1 MLNLGLE
8 EVTVSIMKST
18 ATLCVCAAFAIG
30 LIGRA
35 LAKDAPF
42 SQPAA
47 TDRTTRSSSAFSD
60 EGTFGFY
67 LNEDRIA
74 VIRFKL
80 SADGSLDNRAVLT
93 VSGQSMMMTTR
104 ITPDEKG
111 EWRQITMQ
119 SPAGPV
125 SVTRDGN
132 QARTTARGQTQ
143 STELKPG
150 ALLFENFSPELMSC
164 AIRTYDRAK
173 AGKQTFPLF
182 IIPGA
187 MTTGSLELKE
197 TAEKSVAGKDLQLDR
212 FIYSLAGVDVS
223 VWADRTGKVYLG
235 DVASQHAAYVREG
248 YEILRKQE
256 TSDPLLSKPTF
267 AVKTERN
274 VRLQMRDGTL
284 LATDIYRPDADGKF
298 PVVLVRTPYDRR
310 NLEMQADYY
319 ARRGYVYAGQDCRG
333 RFGSQGAWEPF
344 VNEKTDGYDTIEWLA
359 EQSWSNGKVA
369 MIGGSYL
376 GWVQWFAA
384 TQRPPHLVTIIPN
397 VAPPEPFYNIPY
409 EHGVFFLGG
418 AIWWA
423 DFVESTAGADLSAQV
438 AAISNLGDKK
448 YHELLQS
455 LPVIDLDKKVLGKEN
470 RYWRAWIEHWTDD
483 DYWKRADF
491 YDELKDIDLPVFHQ
505 SGWFDGDGIGSK
517 LNYQKM
523 TSYGHQNQKLVLGPW
538 GHTDTDTRMVGEWD
552 FGPQAI
558 VDLQRQYLRWFD
570 YWLKGVDNGIT
581 KEPLVSIFVMGSN
594 RWLRDN
600 AYPISGTRFEKWYL
614 SSDGGANTS
623 GGDGKLGPDA
633 ITGKEADHYSYD
645 PGDPTPTPDDYVPA
659 DEQPAD
665 APPASGP
672 ASRPAA
678 TQPVKSSE
686 EEAKLRKT
694 YHAKV
699 IASRRDILVY
709 TSAPMEKPLT
719 IAGPLSAVLYAASS
733 KKDTDWFVRLIEVN
747 KDGQL
752 WTRGEGRLRARF
764 RDSNRRPELLKPG
777 EIYEYHL
784 DLWQTG
790 VEIPAGN
797 RLRVEVC
804 SASFPFFSR
813 NLNTGGH
820 SETETNFVTAQQTI
834 YHDPNHPSHVLLPV
848 IPAEVL
854 ARQGK

>member
-1 MLNLGLE
+1 MNC
-8 EVTVSIMKST
+8 MKSIR
-18 ATLCVCAAFAIG
+18 ALCVGAALALS
-30 LIGRA
+30 LIGHTSANTVPSSQRA
-35 LAKDAPF
+35 AVDN
-42 SQPAA
+42 
-47 TDRTTRSSSAFSD
+47 TTSSSSAFSD
-60 EGTFGFY
+60 EGTFGLF

-74 VIRFKL
+74 VIHFKL
-80 SADGSLDNRAVLT
+80 SADGSLENRAVLT
-93 VSGQSMMMTTR
+93 VGGQSVTMVTQV
-104 ITPDEKG
+104 TPDEKG
-111 EWRQITMQ
+111 EWKHITMQ
-119 SPAGPV
+119 TPAGPV
-125 SVTRDGN
+125 SVTREGN
-132 QARTTARGQTQ
+132 QARTAARGQTQ

-150 ALLFENFSPELMSC
+150 SLLFENFSPELMSC
-164 AIRTYDRAK
+164 AVRAYDRTK

-187 MTTGSLELKE
+187 MVDGSLEFKG
-197 TAEKSVAGKDLQLDR
+197 TADRSVAAKDIRLDR
-212 FIYSLAGVDVS
+212 FDYALAGVDVTI
-223 VWADRTGKVYLG
+223 WTDREGKIYLG
-235 DVASQHAAYVREG
+235 EVPSQHAAYVREG

-256 TSDPLLSKPTF
+256 TNDPLLSKPTF
-267 AVKTERN
+267 AVKAQRN
-274 VRLQMRDGTL
+274 VAVQMRDGII
-284 LATDIYRPDADGKF
+284 LATDVYRPDADGKF

-310 NLEMQADYY
+310 NLEMQADFY
-319 ARRGYVYAGQDCRG
+319 ARRGYVYAAQDCRG

-359 EQSWSNGKVA
+359 KQSWSNGKVG

-384 TQRPPHLVTIIPN
+384 SQRPPHLITIIPN

-423 DFVESTAGADLSAQV
+423 DFVESTAGADLAAQM
-438 AAISNLGDKK
+438 AAIGNLGDKK
-448 YHELLQS
+448 YHELLRS

-470 RYWRAWIEHWTDD
+470 RYWRAWIDHWTDD
-483 DYWKRADF
+483 HYWQRADF
-491 YDELKDIDLPVFHQ
+491 YDDLKDIDLPVFHQ

-517 LNYQKM
+517 LNYKKM
-523 TSYGHQNQKLVLGPW
+523 ISYGHSNQKLVLGPW
-538 GHTDTDTRMVGEWD
+538 GHTDTDTRMAGEWD

-570 YWLKGVDNGIT
+570 YWLKGIDNGIT
-581 KEPLVSIFVMGSN
+581 REPLVSIFVMGSN

-600 AYPISGTRFEKWYL
+600 TYPIFSTRFEKWYL

-623 GGDGKLGPDA
+623 GGDGKLSPDA
-633 ITGKEADHYSYD
+633 PSGKDADHYSYD
-645 PGDPTPTPDDYVPA
+645 PGDPTPTPDDYVA
-659 DEQPAD
+659 EDEQRAAAASPAT
-665 APPASGP
+665 GP
-672 ASRPAA
+672 TSRPAA
-678 TQPVKSSE
+678 TQPAKSSE
-686 EEAKLRKT
+686 EEAKLRKA

-719 IAGPLSAVLYAASS
+719 IAGPLSAVIYASS
-733 KKDTDWFVRLIEVN
+733 TAKDTDWFVRLIEVN

-764 RDSNRRPELLKPG
+764 RDSNREPSLLKPG

-790 VEIPAGN
+790 VEMPAGN

-834 YHDPNHPSHVLLPV
+834 YHDANHPSHVLLPV
-848 IPAEVL
+848 IPADVL
-854 ARQGK
+854 EKQAK